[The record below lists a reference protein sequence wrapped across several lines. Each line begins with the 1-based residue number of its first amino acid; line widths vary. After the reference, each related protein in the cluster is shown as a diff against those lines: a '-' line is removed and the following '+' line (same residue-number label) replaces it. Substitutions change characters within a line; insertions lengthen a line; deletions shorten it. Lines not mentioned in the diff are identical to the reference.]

1 MMIKVNGEDY
11 ITDKVFLSE
20 LLSDLGVISERVAVE
35 LNLKVIKRADISK
48 QILKEGDIV
57 EIVNFVG
64 GGNLKE
70 N

>member
-11 ITDKVFLSE
+11 ITNKVLLSE
-20 LLSDLGVISERVAVE
+20 ILSDMGVIPERVAIE

-64 GGNLKE
+64 GGNLRE